1 MDYFQVVSGCH
12 NQRDGIYYTQV
23 RHVAIF
29 MLSRLKNS
37 LIGSP
42 LPTKQLSE
50 KRLNKIRALAAFSP
64 DALSSIAYANQEIY
78 LGLLVAGSAGLG
90 LAWPIGLAITLL
102 LVIVAMSY
110 FQTIQGY
117 PSGGGS
123 YVVARENLGNLPGLI
138 AGAALLIDYLLTAAV
153 SLTAGVE
160 AIASAFPSLYKV
172 RVEIALVLLFLITIA
187 NLRGLRETGTIMA
200 IPVYL
205 FLLTYLPMLVY
216 GLVVLFTDGRVP
228 IASVAPPASHPL
240 TLFLIMHTFATG
252 CTALTGVEAI
262 SNGVPA
268 FKSPESKNAGR
279 TLIVMAVLMG
289 ILFAGSIGLTQFL
302 GIIAAPHETILSALA
317 RKLLGSGFAY
327 VLIQFSTM
335 LILAVAANTSFA
347 GFPRLAAILAKD
359 GFLPRQFTGLGDR
372 LVFANGIVSL
382 SVATGVLIIIFGGTS
397 HLLIP
402 LFAVG
407 VFLAFTLSQAGMVR
421 HWWRD
426 RTNNLRWLP
435 KAFINALGALA
446 TFATLLIV
454 GISKFREGAWIIVLL
469 IPIFVVAFRRIQLH
483 YQNVGKQLSLRGLPP
498 DLKPLPPLRLVIP
511 VSGVHRGIIE
521 AMDFALSISKDV
533 TGIYIELEPG
543 AGERVLKEWKCW
555 WPDVPL
561 VVIPSPYRSII
572 RPLLDYLD
580 EDDLKHN
587 DGTLAAVVLPEFIPA
602 RWWQQLLHNQT
613 SLLIKTALLY
623 RRRTKGFQRII
634 IDVPYHLKK

>member
-1 MDYFQVVSGCH
+1 
-12 NQRDGIYYTQV
+12 
-23 RHVAIF
+23 
-29 MLSRLKNS
+29 MLSRLKS
-37 LIGSP
+37 ALIGIP
-42 LPTKQLSE
+42 LPTQQLAE

-78 LGLLVAGSAGLG
+78 LGLVVAGSAGLG

-102 LVIVAMSY
+102 LVIVALSY

-123 YVVARENLGNLPGLI
+123 YVVARENLGTLPGLV
-138 AGAALLIDYLLTAAV
+138 AAAALLIDYLLTAAV

-160 AIASAFPSLYKV
+160 AIASAFPALYNV
-172 RVEIALVLLFLITIA
+172 RIEIALVLLALITIA
-187 NLRGLRETGTIMA
+187 NLRGLRETGTLMA

-205 FLLTYLPMLVY
+205 FLFTYLPMLLY
-216 GLVVLFTDGRVP
+216 GIVVLFTHGRVP
-228 IASVAPPASHPL
+228 IASVAPPAAQPL
-240 TLFLIMHTFATG
+240 TLFLILHTFATG

-268 FKSPESKNAGR
+268 FKPPESKNAGR
-279 TLIVMAVLMG
+279 TLIVMAILMG

-302 GIIAAPHETILSALA
+302 GIIAGPHETILSALA
-317 RKLLGSGFAY
+317 RKLLGNGPVY

-372 LVFANGIVSL
+372 LVFANGIISL
-382 SVATGVLIIIFGGTS
+382 SIATGVLIIIFGGTS

-407 VFLAFTLSQAGMVR
+407 VFLAFTLSQAGMVK

-426 RTNNLRWLP
+426 RANNLRWLP
-435 KAFINALGALA
+435 KAVINGVGALA
-446 TFATLLIV
+446 TLATLFIV

-469 IPIFVVAFRRIQLH
+469 IPLFVIGFQRIRLH
-483 YQNVGKQLSLRGLPP
+483 YLNVGKQLSMRGLPP

-533 TGIYIELEPG
+533 TAVYIELDPG
-543 AGERVLKEWKCW
+543 AGEQMRKDWECW

-561 VVIPSPYRSII
+561 VVLPSPYRSIV

-580 EDDLKHN
+580 EDDRQHN
-587 DGTLAAVVLPEFIPA
+587 DGTLAAVVLPEFVPA

-623 RRRTKGFQRII
+623 RRRTQGFQRII